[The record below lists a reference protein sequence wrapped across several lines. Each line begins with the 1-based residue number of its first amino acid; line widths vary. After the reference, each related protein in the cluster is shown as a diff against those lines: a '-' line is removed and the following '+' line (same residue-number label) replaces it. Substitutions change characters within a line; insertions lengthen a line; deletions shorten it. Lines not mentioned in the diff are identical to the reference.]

1 MQEESSPGNTSFGGM
16 NASISMNV
24 AFTECG
30 YATGITVD
38 LFVAKPLRLLRC
50 EATTHHGILLSKTFR
65 VVMKP
70 MNTDFSARIVIATES
85 MEWRA
90 TTETGCWCKHLDQSD
105 EAAASTTNIVK
116 YAPGASLN
124 PHLQNQGEEI
134 LVLEGALTDG
144 QTAYS
149 TGVYLRNPPGSHSP
163 LRTDHGCVLFIKR
176 YPFDADDTDVERI
189 DQAASPW
196 VPGLVPGL
204 SVMPLHQHRH
214 EQAALVRWKPGT
226 YFQPH
231 AHVGGEEIL
240 VLSGVF
246 EDEHGRY
253 PTGTWIRSP
262 HLSRHKPFSREGCTI
277 YVKTGHLA

>member
-1 MQEESSPGNTSFGGM
+1 M
-16 NASISMNV
+16 A
-24 AFTECG
+24 
-30 YATGITVD
+30 
-38 LFVAKPLRLLRC
+38 
-50 EATTHHGILLSKTFR
+50 
-65 VVMKP
+65 
-70 MNTDFSARIVIATES
+70 MNTDLSTRVVLTTES
-85 MEWRA
+85 IEWLAA
-90 TTETGCWCKHLDQSD
+90 TVTGTWRKSLDQID
-105 EAAASTTNIVK
+105 GAVARTTSMVK
-116 YAPGASLN
+116 YAPGDSLN
-124 PHLQNQGEEI
+124 LPLQGQGEEI
-134 LVLEGALTDG
+134 LILEGALTDG
-144 QTAYS
+144 QTTYS
-149 TGVYLRNPPGSHSP
+149 AGTYLRNPPGSHNP
-163 LRTDHGCVLFIKR
+163 LRTDHGCVLFVKR
-176 YPFDADDTDVERI
+176 YPFDSDDTDVVLI
-189 DQAASPW
+189 DTANSPW

-253 PTGTWIRSP
+253 PAGTWIRSP